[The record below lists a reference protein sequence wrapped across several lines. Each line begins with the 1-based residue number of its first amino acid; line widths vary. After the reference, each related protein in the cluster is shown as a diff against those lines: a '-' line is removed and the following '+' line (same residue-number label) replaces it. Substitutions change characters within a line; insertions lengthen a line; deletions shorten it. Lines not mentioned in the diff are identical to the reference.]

1 MSGASFSNLGVRGT
15 FVMACSTF
23 RPCGSLVFV
32 GLRSSGKRVDF
43 LQLASVALS
52 ACKVMMCLQVCWGYA
67 VLFALINVSLLLNY
81 LFVNVSPVKGV
92 LK

>member
-1 MSGASFSNLGVRGT
+1 
-15 FVMACSTF
+15 
-23 RPCGSLVFV
+23 V

-43 LQLASVALS
+43 LQPASVALS
-52 ACKVMMCLQVCWGYA
+52 ACKVMMCLQVRWDYA
-67 VLFALINVSLLLNY
+67 VLFALINVGLLLNY